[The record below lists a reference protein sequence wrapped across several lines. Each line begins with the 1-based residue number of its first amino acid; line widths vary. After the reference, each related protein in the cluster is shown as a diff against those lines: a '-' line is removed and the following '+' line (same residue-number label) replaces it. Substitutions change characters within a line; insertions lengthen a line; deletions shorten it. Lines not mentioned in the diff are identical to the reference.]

1 MNMMYLPV
9 AEGIDLSN
17 PNSSLHLGYN
27 DAHKAYNAKIK
38 GRRPKMSLKIFK
50 IFTTINYR
58 SDCGVRIE
66 TAGDKISWFWLE
78 QGDEEDCNPLSLLR
92 NKHIRWKTLMRQIT
106 LRALYHYF
114 QRDLLIRLE
123 M

>member
-1 MNMMYLPV
+1 VSPDGIFAESVRLFAVCKSAMNMMYLPV

-50 IFTTINYR
+50 IFT
-58 SDCGVRIE
+58 V
-66 TAGDKISWFWLE
+66 FL
-78 QGDEEDCNPLSLLR
+78 
-92 NKHIRWKTLMRQIT
+92 TL
-106 LRALYHYF
+106 F
-114 QRDLLIRLE
+114 
-123 M
+123 